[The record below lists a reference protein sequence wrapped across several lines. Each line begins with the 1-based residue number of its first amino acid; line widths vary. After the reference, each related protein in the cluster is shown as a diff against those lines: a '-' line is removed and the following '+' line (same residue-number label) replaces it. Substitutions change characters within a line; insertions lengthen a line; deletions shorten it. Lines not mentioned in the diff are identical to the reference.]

1 MLFGCS
7 HAPRERVSWNIWLPP
22 LYTSVPVTLHVSVWV
37 EIFISSAVLT
47 SACVTLHVSV
57 WVEIF
62 ATRAFWLYDY
72 VTLHVSVWVE
82 IINCTAWNNTAV
94 VTLHVSV
101 WVEIIVPNLY
111 IVISIVTLHVS
122 VWVEIKHSKHTMNV
136 EESRSTW
143 ACELKLSTVSL
154 LWTLKSHAPRERV
167 SWNEEEVERLKEEL
181 VTLHVSVWVEMF
193 GVEKKSSLPQSR
205 STWACELKWQR
216 ESQGNKNS

>member
-122 VWVEIKHSKHTMNV
+122 VWVEIKHSKPTMNV

-143 ACELKLSTVSL
+143 ACELKWRRG
-154 LWTLKSHAPRERV
+154 WTSKRRTRHAPRERV
-167 SWNEEEVERLKEEL
+167 SWNVWCGKEVEPSA
-181 VTLHVSVWVEMF
+181 VTLHVSVWVEMT
-193 GVEKKSSLPQSR
+193 KRKP
-205 STWACELKWQR
+205 R
-216 ESQGNKNS
+216 E

>member
-101 WVEIIVPNLY
+101 WVEI
-111 IVISIVTLHVS
+111 
-122 VWVEIKHSKHTMNV
+122 KHSKPTMNV

-143 ACELKLSTVSL
+143 ACELKWRRG
-154 LWTLKSHAPRERV
+154 WTSKRRTRHAPRERV
-167 SWNEEEVERLKEEL
+167 SWNVWCGKEVEPSA
-181 VTLHVSVWVEMF
+181 VTLHVSVWVEMT
-193 GVEKKSSLPQSR
+193 KRKP
-205 STWACELKWQR
+205 R
-216 ESQGNKNS
+216 E